1 MIVTGSRPASSA
13 SAHGAASK
21 LLMPNEI
28 YHAFKRI
35 DVDDRG
41 FITRGQFED
50 VCMKNN
56 LSMAHA
62 TKLFE
67 QIDEDGS
74 GAIEFKEFMKAQIFR
89 KPTKHA
95 EIFAKRLATKQ
106 ARAQTTN
113 LKLSEIQ
120 AQKILREKVSMK
132 FALALA
138 RKRLGGN
145 GKESNCK
152 SLYSAFQFFDA
163 NGSGT
168 IDREEFGNA
177 FDYLGIQMKEGEF
190 EKILQAFED
199 VNGDGEIDYFEFV
212 RSFAPSMTKVYK

>member
-1 MIVTGSRPASSA
+1 
-13 SAHGAASK
+13 
-21 LLMPNEI
+21 
-28 YHAFKRI
+28 
-35 DVDDRG
+35 
-41 FITRGQFED
+41 
-50 VCMKNN
+50 
-56 LSMAHA
+56 
-62 TKLFE
+62 
-67 QIDEDGS
+67 
-74 GAIEFKEFMKAQIFR
+74 
-89 KPTKHA
+89 
-95 EIFAKRLATKQ
+95 
-106 ARAQTTN
+106 
-113 LKLSEIQ
+113 
-120 AQKILREKVSMK
+120 MK

-168 IDREEFGNA
+168 IDREEFSNA

-212 RSFAPSMTKVYK
+212 RSFAPSMTKVYKCVRGKAKGGSIRRRRPPPTAQHGGRAHGALGRT